1 MTQNPNF
8 MHIFRQKKKLQ
19 ICYPNFT
26 SMHQCIQVDGG
37 KIPFQV
43 KYVPLKP
50 IKMQYPSIRR
60 YLLRGDVSFQEGV
73 YIPHIYLL
81 PDGNGETSMFHRKIW
96 FIIQFPT
103 NLLLMDGHQV
113 PGKYHFFTSISSS
126 TNLPAAMQRPA
137 PGPILRP
144 GSPRMKWFMVV
155 PRGLGKTRFGV
166 FWDVL
171 WGGHFPFRHWL
182 NNV

>member
-1 MTQNPNF
+1 
-8 MHIFRQKKKLQ
+8 
-19 ICYPNFT
+19 
-26 SMHQCIQVDGG
+26 
-37 KIPFQV
+37 
-43 KYVPLKP
+43 
-50 IKMQYPSIRR
+50 MQYPSIRR
-60 YLLRGDVSFQEGV
+60 YLLGGDVSFQEGV

-81 PDGNGETSMFHRKIW
+81 PDGNGETTMFHIKIW
-96 FIIQFPT
+96 LIIQFPT

-144 GSPRMKWFMVV
+144 DVVV

-171 WGGHFPFRHWL
+171 WGGFLPFRR
-182 NNV
+182 

>member
-1 MTQNPNF
+1 MTQNPDF
-8 MHIFRQKKKLQ
+8 MHIFRQNALQ

-26 SMHQCIQVDGG
+26 SMHQCIKVDGE
-37 KIPFQV
+37 KSPTPVESNRSHWSRSKCNI
-43 KYVPLKP
+43 
-50 IKMQYPSIRR
+50 
-60 YLLRGDVSFQEGV
+60 LRFEGTYVSFQEGV
-73 YIPHIYLL
+73 HIPHIYLS
-81 PDGNGETSMFHRKIW
+81 PVGNGETSMFHIKIW

-144 GSPRMKWFMVV
+144 GSPRMKWFIVV

-166 FWDVL
+166 LGMFLGRTFSVSTL
-171 WGGHFPFRHWL
+171 T
-182 NNV
+182 